1 MELQETGPPKSR
13 RLFGVQGYEGSFKT
27 ALICDDISD
36 NRGVINS
43 ALIDLDYN
51 VDIAAGKDDLFEK
64 IKFNQYDIIVLN
76 ESFGGSSIENNGV
89 LKFFQ
94 DMPMV
99 TRRHILLVLVVK
111 DLKTLDSMAAFCK
124 SVNAVVNQQDLQNM
138 PNILK
143 RALDEY
149 NRLYKVYK
157 ETLKRAG
164 KR

>member
-1 MELQETGPPKSR
+1 MELQE
-13 RLFGVQGYEGSFKT
+13 YEGSFKT
-27 ALICDDISD
+27 ALICDDQSD
-36 NRGVINS
+36 THGHYKGGIINS
-43 ALIDLDYN
+43 SLIDLGYN
-51 VDIAAGKDDLFEK
+51 VDIATSKDDLFEK

-76 ESFGGSSIENNGV
+76 ESFGGSSIENNDI

-99 TRRHILLVLVVK
+99 TRRHILLLLVGK
-111 DLKTLDSMAAFCK
+111 DLKTLDNMAAFCR
-124 SVNAVVNQQDLQNM
+124 SVNATVNQQDLPNM

-149 NRLYKVYK
+149 NGLYKVYK

>member
-1 MELQETGPPKSR
+1 MKPQETESLKNR
-13 RLFGVQGYEGSFKT
+13 RLFGVHGYESSFKT
-27 ALICDDISD
+27 ALICDDNSGTMSI
-36 NRGVINS
+36 INS
-43 ALIDLDYN
+43 SFINLGYS

-76 ESFGGSSIENNGV
+76 ENFGGSPIENNGV

-99 TRRHILLVLVVK
+99 TRRHILLALVGK
-111 DLKTLDSMAAFCK
+111 DLKTLDNMAAFCK
-124 SVNAVVNQQDLQNM
+124 SVNIVVNHHDLPNM